1 LSLTE
6 GIEFPNGWT
15 ADSREVV
22 FTSNRDEKWGV
33 YRQPLS
39 GGAAQPVLV
48 EKTQEFGFA
57 RPSPDGGWLLIQ
69 RNFSSGMLSRNTYD
83 LLRVPMAGGP
93 EELIARDVLGHSC
106 AAPPLPLCAYWKK
119 DKNELIFTSFDSQL
133 KQRRELGH
141 FTMDPNSTGDYQWML
156 SPDGAKIAILE
167 GDSNIYL
174 LNFQT
179 KALQRIIVKHWS
191 NFVGVDWTADGKG
204 LFMCSPRKG
213 MVLLHVDLHGNAVVL
228 WEPGGIMGACYALAS
243 PDGKHVALPLSSN
256 NVNVWMMENF

>member
-6 GIEFPNGWT
+6 GIEYPNGWT
-15 ADSREVV
+15 ADSHEVV

-39 GGAAQPVLV
+39 GGPAQPVLV

-69 RNFSSGMLSRNTYD
+69 RHSSSGVLPETDD
-83 LLRVPMAGGP
+83 LLRVPMTGGP
-93 EELIARDVLGHSC
+93 EELIARDVSDYSC
-106 AAPPLPLCAYWKK
+106 AAPPLTLCTYSKK

-133 KQRRELGH
+133 KQRHELGH
-141 FTMDPNSTGDYQWML
+141 FTMDPHSTGDYPWML

-167 GDSNIYL
+167 GGANIYL

-179 KALQRIIVKHWS
+179 KANQRIIVKHWS
-191 NFVGVDWTADGKG
+191 NLSGADWTADGKG
-204 LFMCSPRKG
+204 LFTCGLRNG
-213 MVLLHVDLHGNAVVL
+213 INLLHVDLHGDAVVL
-228 WEPGGIMGACYALAS
+228 WKQGGGLVRCYALPS
-243 PDGKHVALPLSSN
+243 PDGKHVAIPLASN
-256 NVNVWMMENF
+256 NANVWMMENF